1 MRYLYIVVG
10 VTATVLR
17 PIFCLPQYV
26 PLQFPALDNTTIAAT
41 NLTGVPASFPFV
53 IEGCGAY
60 TGNLVDVLIKAIAA
74 LTPALNDVGLGLDS
88 HHGFRALFKDGA
100 ISTYVRG
107 ILRSIA
113 SAQPLKGLKPDPSV
127 PSAPRFACVTRSTV
141 SQYKF
146 LELDPWEICSRP
158 DAGQA
163 FYLGGSSYIFLCSSF
178 WWGRIAPHKN
188 TCPSVRE
195 NQFLGGGEALS
206 MYLTYLVIHEM
217 VHFYLGKASLGAFTD
232 PPEVYPINDCVALDP
247 LDSVHNPQNYQFYV
261 AMAEQGCTKV
271 PDPDRP
277 PFLSNQSKSSLPAFL
292 LTDAVNT
299 QPSLAAAVEK
309 LPTVTTIP
317 VLESLHNDPDDNLG
331 LQSYES

>member
-1 MRYLYIVVG
+1 M
-10 VTATVLR
+10 
-17 PIFCLPQYV
+17 
-26 PLQFPALDNTTIAAT
+26 
-41 NLTGVPASFPFV
+41 
-53 IEGCGAY
+53 
-60 TGNLVDVLIKAIAA
+60 DVLIKAIAA

-100 ISTYVRG
+100 TSTYVRG

-261 AMAEQGCTKV
+261 ASEYPRPSVLGSSTDQTQWLSKVAPKFQILTGLLSCQTKARV
-271 PDPDRP
+271 VCQH
-277 PFLSNQSKSSLPAFL
+277 FSSQTL
-292 LTDAVNT
+292 
-299 QPSLAAAVEK
+299 
-309 LPTVTTIP
+309 
-317 VLESLHNDPDDNLG
+317 
-331 LQSYES
+331 